1 MQVPGKHELLL
12 SRTERALVV
21 IVNSAPLG
29 GWMGFG
35 PFICIHSYID
45 LLLGPLVIF
54 AIPQ

>member
-45 LLLGPLVIF
+45 LLLGTLVIS